1 MYALAC
7 TCSRACTAAGS
18 GKVRMREVGVD
29 RRRI

>member
-7 TCSRACTAAGS
+7 TCTRACSAAGS
-18 GKVRMREVGVD
+18 GQVRMREVVLG